1 MEKQLPFFIAF
12 GLEIKRSL
20 SIHFLFHSVPQKKNT
35 YGGNVVVQKRR
46 GSWFKNVVVQKRR
59 GLKTS
64 WFKNV
69 VAQKHRGSWLK
80 NTFIGSVP
88 IFKKTGISLFNI
100 NSVRSFIKNH

>member
-59 GLKTS
+59 GSKT
-64 WFKNV
+64 
-69 VAQKHRGSWLK
+69 SWLK
-80 NTFIGSVP
+80 NIVVRGS
-88 IFKKTGISLFNI
+88 KTLSSAQFQFLKRPAFPYLT
-100 NSVRSFIKNH
+100 